1 MKSYLHLHSLGLLV
15 TEEMNNN
22 QWNNYYAYG
31 QSAYTLQGQAPY
43 AYAAAACVTTSSSNE
58 TYDEDESSDD
68 DTMPWQRHGWIPRS
82 KSGAQKT
89 PNMVRNELQRYVDQC
104 KANGT
109 SNKTVSANV
118 ISPLLYIMPLID
130 DQC

>member
-1 MKSYLHLHSLGLLV
+1 
-15 TEEMNNN
+15 MNS
-22 QWNNYYAYG
+22 QWNNYYSYG

-58 TYDEDESSDD
+58 TYDEESSDD
-68 DTMPWQRHGWIPRS
+68 DTMPWRRHGWIPRT

-89 PNMVRNELQRYVDQC
+89 PNMVRNELQRYIDQC

-109 SNKTVSANV
+109 SNKTVSESANTT
-118 ISPLLYIMPLID
+118 LCWLYILCCSEYYY
-130 DQC
+130 QC